1 MRELR
6 AASPEPSG
14 TRGRASIGPAL
25 ARAFTRPLAC
35 ASPEQRADAVV
46 VLGARLRRDGGL
58 TAALEERVRV
68 GVGLWRRGIAPIL
81 VMTGGGPP
89 GREEAPT
96 MASYAAELG
105 VPRELLRTEARAG
118 NTAENARFVAAML
131 RPRARVWLVTQP
143 FHLRRAMYWFRKA
156 GLIPLAWHI
165 EDSVQY
171 RDLRSCLR
179 WVAREYAAWAELLL
193 LSCTGRERRAI

>member
-1 MRELR
+1 M
-6 AASPEPSG
+6 
-14 TRGRASIGPAL
+14 L
-25 ARAFTRPLAC
+25 ARALGRPLAC
-35 ASPEQRADAVV
+35 ASAAQRADAIV

-58 TAALEERVRV
+58 TVALEERVRV
-68 GVGLWRRGIAPIL
+68 GVALWRRGIAPLL

-89 GREEAPT
+89 GCAEAPA
-96 MASYAAELG
+96 MAAYAAELG
-105 VPRELLRTEARAG
+105 VPRELLRIEARAL
-118 NTAENARFVAAML
+118 NTADNARFVAAMTK
-131 RPRARVWLVTQP
+131 PRARVWLVTQP

-171 RDLRSCLR
+171 RDLGSCLR
-179 WVAREYAAWAELLL
+179 WVAREYAAWAELAL